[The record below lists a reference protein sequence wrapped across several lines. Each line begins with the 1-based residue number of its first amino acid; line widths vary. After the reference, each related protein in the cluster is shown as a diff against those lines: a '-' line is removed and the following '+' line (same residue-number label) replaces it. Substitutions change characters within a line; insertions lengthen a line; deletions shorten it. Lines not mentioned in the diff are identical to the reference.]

1 METSPLVYRANQ
13 RTGFYMT
20 GISVMKELKQILL
33 YLPIFPLIE
42 LVQYNFFSMEALHF
56 FQ

>member
-1 METSPLVYRANQ
+1 METSPLVYRENQ
-13 RTGFYMT
+13 RTGFYMP
-20 GISVMKELKQILL
+20 GISAMKELKQILL

-42 LVQYNFFSMEALHF
+42 LVQYNFFSMKTLHF

>member
-13 RTGFYMT
+13 RTGFYMP
-20 GISVMKELKQILL
+20 GISVLKELKQILL

-42 LVQYNFFSMEALHF
+42 LVQYNFFSMETLHF